1 MSEISQEVDN
11 YLRAAAALILS
22 KRYRTRGA
30 PVSSV
35 INILRKSG
43 LPLDAALKELER
55 RLHSVGLLL
64 KRVSILHGS
73 KKIERFIA
81 VIDPRIDLPEIKP
94 YDALTLSVLAL
105 IFVRHNEK
113 SKVSL
118 STLREDLVT
127 LIEDR
132 EKADMILHKALTKLS
147 KDNIIRIKSDE
158 GTIELTE
165 IGKALLPPPDLIDKV
180 IIEALSKKVG
190 EKNET

>member
-1 MSEISQEVDN
+1 MSEIPQEVDN

-105 IFVRHNEK
+105 IFMRHNEK
-113 SKVSL
+113 SKISL

-127 LIEDR
+127 LIEDK
-132 EKADMILHKALTKLS
+132 EKADTILHKALTKLS